1 MSTGQQIGL
10 IGSSVRV
17 QSLPTASAA
26 TFGEGNRFYT
36 LIGQQDGYIT
46 GHTYRTVMANDVYSW
61 EDVRNELMLL
71 ALVDGTITADSSIEV
86 ALSNFN
92 RQPLVDNSL
101 IVYSNANQYALMKV
115 SAVTST
121 AATLIVKDNSAEN
134 IVSTKGETGA
144 AGVGI
149 TNATAGE
156 PIVADGKTTTPITF
170 SFSDG
175 TTKEFNVE
183 AQNGTD
189 GAQGVGVKSI
199 TSGTPTVVND
209 KTNTPILI
217 TLTDNTTVGLVVSAE
232 NGKDGTSAT
241 VDIVQATGQSTTSV
255 MSQKAV
261 TDELNKKA
269 NTSDIPTKTSQLT
282 NDSDYTTKSYVDTQD
297 NKKLDK
303 AGGSI
308 TGNLTIGGNLI
319 VNGATTSIDSTTL
332 KVSDKL
338 IEVAKDNTAKL
349 TTPAGIVVPKYD
361 GTNYGALVIDSDGN
375 AQVGDVKLDSSGN
388 IDVTNSDLQ
397 ILTTREGLTDGNLV
411 KWDGT
416 KKTLVPDT
424 TVASNASSALSKA
437 NANATEISTIKT
449 TYQTKTDNTLGTT
462 SKTVVGAINEVKG
475 TADGANSKASVN
487 ATEISNIKNGT
498 TVVKNAD
505 HANTASNAS
514 NATNV
519 TTNINGHAITDIFET
534 NGTTAKEATHAGKAT
549 SADKATQANSASKV
563 AKSLTFSG
571 QNAQGTESTIGFDG
585 SQAQKVDFNGD
596 DFVATKGNAFE
607 VSLAPSG
614 VTAYTYNNVTVDEKG
629 RVTAGSNKDYA
640 TTAQVNAKY
649 TKPESGIPKSD
660 LAEDVKTSL
669 GKADT
674 AVQNDDLSVYA
685 KKAELATVATSGSY
699 NDLNDKPTIPTKT
712 SELTNDSNFATTSQ
726 VNAKYT
732 KPSGGIPKSDLAVS
746 VQTSLDKA
754 DTALQNAPVTSVNG
768 QTGDVTLEA
777 GDVGALPS
785 STEFVSS
792 VNGQSGAVT
801 GLATTSEVNAKYTKP
816 SDGIPKSDLS
826 SSVQTSLGKAD
837 TALQSAPVTSVNG
850 KTGAVQLAAS
860 DVGALPT
867 STKYVV
873 SVNGESGEVKNIA
886 KTNSANTF
894 TGNQTVTGNGYVS
907 GNFTVGGNLTINGT
921 TTTVDSTTL
930 QVKDKLIEVAH
941 GNTTT
946 LTTPA
951 GLVAPKYDGT
961 NSGALVFDSTGTAYV
976 GDVKLDSAGNI
987 DVSKSELQP
996 LATRTGLVGG
1006 NLVQYD
1012 STAQTLKDS
1021 GKKISD
1027 LATTSQV
1034 NAKYTKPS
1042 GGIPKT
1048 DLASDVQTSLGKA
1061 DSALQANDISGK
1073 ANLAGGNT
1081 FSGKQTLT
1089 NPASDG
1095 YSIDASGYI
1104 KCSWLQAPS
1113 TGHSESGTG
1122 MVCVLSSNGWIY
1134 YRTPSEILAESGG
1147 AKASDIKNG
1156 TLKIQKNGTDVATF
1170 TANQSSSVTA
1180 NITVPT
1186 KVGQLENDVGFTTNE
1201 GTITGINMNGASKGT
1216 SGVVDLGTVLT
1227 DSSKFATAAQGTKA
1241 DNAMPKS
1248 GGTFTGNISV
1258 PKTITFTDT
1267 NNPFIKMTTSG
1278 TDFYFQST
1286 SGQFGLGPT
1295 WNKAT
1300 HWDSNGNVT
1309 FPTTPKVGSS
1319 SLALKTDLSGKQD
1332 KLTAG
1337 SNITI
1342 SGNTISATVPTVN
1355 NGTLTIQK
1363 NGTKVATFGA
1373 NQSTNATANITVPV
1387 KVSEL
1392 TNDSGFTT
1400 NKGTVTQVKIN
1411 GATKSPNSAG
1421 LVDLGTGFAKTAD
1434 LPIKSASLS
1443 GTTLY
1448 LTL

>member
-92 RQPLVDNSL
+92 RQPLVDNLL

-121 AATLIVKDNSAEN
+121 AATLIVKDNSAAN
-134 IVSTKGETGA
+134 IVSTKGATGA
-144 AGVGI
+144 AGIGI

-255 MSQKAV
+255 MSQKVV

-282 NDSDYTTKSYVDTQD
+282 NDSDYATKSYVDTQD

-462 SKTVVGAINEVKG
+462 SKTVVGAINEVKR

-505 HANTASNAS
+505 HANTAS

-571 QNAQGTESTIGFDG
+571 QNTQGTESTIGFDG
-585 SQAQKVDFNGD
+585 SQAQEVDFNGD
-596 DFVATKGNAFE
+596 DFVVTKGNAFE

-614 VTAYTYNNVTVDEKG
+614 VTAGPYNNVTVDSKG

-640 TTAQVNAKY
+640 TTAQVNSKY

-669 GKADT
+669 GKAD
-674 AVQNDDLSVYA
+674 
-685 KKAELATVATSGSY
+685 
-699 NDLNDKPTIPTKT
+699 
-712 SELTNDSNFATTSQ
+712 
-726 VNAKYT
+726 
-732 KPSGGIPKSDLAVS
+732 
-746 VQTSLDKA
+746 
-754 DTALQNAPVTSVNG
+754 
-768 QTGDVTLEA
+768 
-777 GDVGALPS
+777 
-785 STEFVSS
+785 
-792 VNGQSGAVT
+792 
-801 GLATTSEVNAKYTKP
+801 
-816 SDGIPKSDLS
+816 
-826 SSVQTSLGKAD
+826 
-837 TALQSAPVTSVNG
+837 
-850 KTGAVQLAAS
+850 
-860 DVGALPT
+860 
-867 STKYVV
+867 
-873 SVNGESGEVKNIA
+873 
-886 KTNSANTF
+886 
-894 TGNQTVTGNGYVS
+894 
-907 GNFTVGGNLTINGT
+907 
-921 TTTVDSTTL
+921 
-930 QVKDKLIEVAH
+930 
-941 GNTTT
+941 
-946 LTTPA
+946 
-951 GLVAPKYDGT
+951 
-961 NSGALVFDSTGTAYV
+961 
-976 GDVKLDSAGNI
+976 
-987 DVSKSELQP
+987 
-996 LATRTGLVGG
+996 
-1006 NLVQYD
+1006 
-1012 STAQTLKDS
+1012 
-1021 GKKISD
+1021 
-1027 LATTSQV
+1027 
-1034 NAKYTKPS
+1034 
-1042 GGIPKT
+1042 
-1048 DLASDVQTSLGKA
+1048 
-1061 DSALQANDISGK
+1061 
-1073 ANLAGGNT
+1073 
-1081 FSGKQTLT
+1081 
-1089 NPASDG
+1089 
-1095 YSIDASGYI
+1095 
-1104 KCSWLQAPS
+1104 
-1113 TGHSESGTG
+1113 
-1122 MVCVLSSNGWIY
+1122 
-1134 YRTPSEILAESGG
+1134 
-1147 AKASDIKNG
+1147 
-1156 TLKIQKNGTDVATF
+1156 
-1170 TANQSSSVTA
+1170 
-1180 NITVPT
+1180 
-1186 KVGQLENDVGFTTNE
+1186 
-1201 GTITGINMNGASKGT
+1201 
-1216 SGVVDLGTVLT
+1216 
-1227 DSSKFATAAQGTKA
+1227 
-1241 DNAMPKS
+1241 NAMPKS
-1248 GGTFTGNISV
+1248 GGTFTGN
-1258 PKTITFTDT
+1258 
-1267 NNPFIKMTTSG
+1267 
-1278 TDFYFQST
+1278 
-1286 SGQFGLGPT
+1286 
-1295 WNKAT
+1295 
-1300 HWDSNGNVT
+1300 VT
-1309 FPTTPKVGSS
+1309 FPTVPKVGDSL
-1319 SLALKTDLSGKQD
+1319 LALKSE
-1332 KLTAG
+1332 
-1337 SNITI
+1337 I
-1342 SGNTISATVPTVN
+1342 PTMTFD
-1355 NGTLTIQK
+1355 GTTLTI
-1363 NGTKVATFGA
+1363 N
-1373 NQSTNATANITVPV
+1373 
-1387 KVSEL
+1387 L
-1392 TNDSGFTT
+1392 
-1400 NKGTVTQVKIN
+1400 
-1411 GATKSPNSAG
+1411 
-1421 LVDLGTGFAKTAD
+1421 
-1434 LPIKSASLS
+1434 
-1443 GTTLY
+1443 
-1448 LTL
+1448 

>member
-1 MSTGQQIGL
+1 MSAGQQLGL

-36 LIGQQDGYIT
+36 LIGQQAGYIT

-71 ALVDGTITADSSIEV
+71 ALVDGTITANSSIEV
-86 ALSNFN
+86 PLSNFN
-92 RQPLVDNSL
+92 RQPLVDNLL

-115 SAVTST
+115 SAITST
-121 AATLIVKDNSAEN
+121 AATLIVKDNSSAN
-134 IVSTKGETGA
+134 IVSTKGATGA

-149 TNATAGE
+149 TNAIAGE
-156 PIVADGKTTTPITF
+156 SIIADGKTTTPITF

-189 GAQGVGVKSI
+189 GAQGIGVKSI

-209 KTNTPILI
+209 KTNTPITI
-217 TLTDNTTVGLVVSAE
+217 TLTDNTIVGLVVSAE

-269 NTSDIPTKTSQLT
+269 NTSDIPIKTSQLT
-282 NDSDYTTKSYVDTQD
+282 NDSDYATKSYVDAQD
-297 NKKLDK
+297 DKKLDK
-303 AGGSI
+303 AGGSV
-308 TGNLTIGGNLI
+308 TGNLAIGGNLI

-338 IEVAKDNTAKL
+338 IEVAKDNTVQL

-361 GTNYGALVIDSDGN
+361 GKNYGALVIDGDGN
-375 AQVGDVKLDSSGN
+375 AQVGDVKLDASGN
-388 IDVTNSDLQ
+388 IDVANSDLQ
-397 ILTTREGLTDGNLV
+397 TLATREGLTDGNLV
-411 KWDGT
+411 KWDNT

-437 NANATEISTIKT
+437 NANATEISAIKT

-475 TADGANSKASVN
+475 TADSALSKAN
-487 ATEISNIKNGT
+487 ANAIEISNLKNGT
-498 TVVKNAD
+498 TVVPNAD
-505 HANTASNAS
+505 HANAAV

-519 TTNINGHAITDIFET
+519 TTNINGHAISSIFET

-571 QNAQGTESTIGFDG
+571 QNAQGTKSTIGFDG
-585 SQAQKVDFNGD
+585 SQAQEVDFNGD

-614 VTAYTYNNVTVDEKG
+614 VTAGTYNNVTIDEKG

-640 TTAQVNAKY
+640 TTAQVKAKY

-685 KKAELATVATSGSY
+685 KKAELAAVATSGSY

-732 KPSGGIPKSDLAVS
+732 KPSGGIPK
-746 VQTSLDKA
+746 
-754 DTALQNAPVTSVNG
+754 
-768 QTGDVTLEA
+768 
-777 GDVGALPS
+777 
-785 STEFVSS
+785 
-792 VNGQSGAVT
+792 
-801 GLATTSEVNAKYTKP
+801 
-816 SDGIPKSDLS
+816 
-826 SSVQTSLGKAD
+826 
-837 TALQSAPVTSVNG
+837 
-850 KTGAVQLAAS
+850 
-860 DVGALPT
+860 
-867 STKYVV
+867 
-873 SVNGESGEVKNIA
+873 
-886 KTNSANTF
+886 
-894 TGNQTVTGNGYVS
+894 
-907 GNFTVGGNLTINGT
+907 
-921 TTTVDSTTL
+921 
-930 QVKDKLIEVAH
+930 
-941 GNTTT
+941 
-946 LTTPA
+946 
-951 GLVAPKYDGT
+951 
-961 NSGALVFDSTGTAYV
+961 
-976 GDVKLDSAGNI
+976 
-987 DVSKSELQP
+987 
-996 LATRTGLVGG
+996 
-1006 NLVQYD
+1006 
-1012 STAQTLKDS
+1012 
-1021 GKKISD
+1021 
-1027 LATTSQV
+1027 
-1034 NAKYTKPS
+1034 
-1042 GGIPKT
+1042 T

-1061 DSALQANDISGK
+1061 DSALQVKDISGK

-1081 FSGKQTLT
+1081 FSGTQVLNGFLDIRGTAAEKHLKTRGIGG
-1089 NPASDG
+1089 SDG
-1095 YSIDASGYI
+1095 NGNSSDLYLQYSSDYKTYFG
-1104 KCSWLQAPS
+1104 K
-1113 TGHSESGTG
+1113 TGN
-1122 MVCVLSSNGWIY
+1122 SSLNEDG
-1134 YRTPSEILAESGG
+1134 
-1147 AKASDIKNG
+1147 
-1156 TLKIQKNGTDVATF
+1156 
-1170 TANQSSSVTA
+1170 SVTINGKKA
-1180 NITVPT
+1180 A
-1186 KVGQLENDVGFTTNE
+1186 TTDQ
-1201 GTITGINMNGASKGT
+1201 IPDI
-1216 SGVVDLGTVLT
+1216 
-1227 DSSKFATAAQGTKA
+1227 
-1241 DNAMPKS
+1241 
-1248 GGTFTGNISV
+1248 
-1258 PKTITFTDT
+1258 
-1267 NNPFIKMTTSG
+1267 
-1278 TDFYFQST
+1278 
-1286 SGQFGLGPT
+1286 
-1295 WNKAT
+1295 
-1300 HWDSNGNVT
+1300 
-1309 FPTTPKVGSS
+1309 
-1319 SLALKTDLSGKQD
+1319 SGKQD

-1337 SNITI
+1337 SNISI
-1342 SGNTISATVPTVN
+1342 SDNTISATVPTVN
-1355 NGTLTIQK
+1355 NGTLAIQK
-1363 NGTKVATFGA
+1363 NGTNVATFGA

-1421 LVDLGTGFAKTAD
+1421 LVDLGTDFVKTAN

>member
-1 MSTGQQIGL
+1 MSAGQQIGL
-10 IGSSVRV
+10 IGCSVRV

-71 ALVDGTITADSSIEV
+71 ALVDGTITANSSIEV

-92 RQPLVDNSL
+92 RQPLVDNLL

-121 AATLIVKDNSAEN
+121 AATLIVKDNSEAN

-189 GAQGVGVKSI
+189 GEQGVGVKSI

-241 VDIVQATGQSTTSV
+241 AV

-282 NDSDYTTKSYVDTQD
+282 NDSNYATKSYVDTQD
-297 NKKLDK
+297 DKKLDK
-303 AGGSI
+303 AGGSV

-319 VNGATTSIDSTTL
+319 VNGDTTSIDSTTL

-505 HANTASNAS
+505 HANTASNA
-514 NATNV
+514 TNV

-534 NGTTAKEATHAGKAT
+534 NGTTVKEATHAGKAT

-571 QNAQGTESTIGFDG
+571 QNTQGTESTIGFDG
-585 SQAQKVDFNGD
+585 SQAQEVDFNGD

-607 VSLAPSG
+607 ISLAPSG
-614 VTAYTYNNVTVDEKG
+614 VTAGTYNSVTIDEKG
-629 RVTAGSNKDYA
+629 RATAGSNKDYA

-660 LAEDVKTSL
+660 LA
-669 GKADT
+669 
-674 AVQNDDLSVYA
+674 
-685 KKAELATVATSGSY
+685 
-699 NDLNDKPTIPTKT
+699 
-712 SELTNDSNFATTSQ
+712 
-726 VNAKYT
+726 
-732 KPSGGIPKSDLAVS
+732 VS
-746 VQTSLDKA
+746 VQTSLD
-754 DTALQNAPVTSVNG
+754 
-768 QTGDVTLEA
+768 
-777 GDVGALPS
+777 
-785 STEFVSS
+785 
-792 VNGQSGAVT
+792 
-801 GLATTSEVNAKYTKP
+801 
-816 SDGIPKSDLS
+816 
-826 SSVQTSLGKAD
+826 KAD

-850 KTGAVQLAAS
+850 KTGDVTLGAGDVGALPSSTKFVSSVNGKTGAVTGIATQDEVNAKQNTLTETQLEAVNSGVTQAKITKYDGYDATIKQKVNVSDLATVATSGSYNDLSNKPAIPTDYVPNTRKVNNKALSSDITLGAS

-867 STKYVV
+867 
-873 SVNGESGEVKNIA
+873 
-886 KTNSANTF
+886 
-894 TGNQTVTGNGYVS
+894 TGGTVTGNL
-907 GNFTVGGNLTINGT
+907 TVGGNLTVNGT

-941 GNTTT
+941 GNTAA

-951 GLVAPKYDGT
+951 GLVAPKYDGA

-976 GDVKLDSAGNI
+976 GDVTLKDGNI
-987 DVSKSELQP
+987 DVANSGLQP

-1012 STAQTLKDS
+1012 STALTLKDS

-1061 DSALQANDISGK
+1061 DNAVPNTRKVNNK
-1073 ANLAGGNT
+1073 A
-1081 FSGKQTLT
+1081 
-1089 NPASDG
+1089 
-1095 YSIDASGYI
+1095 
-1104 KCSWLQAPS
+1104 
-1113 TGHSESGTG
+1113 
-1122 MVCVLSSNGWIY
+1122 LSSDI
-1134 YRTPSEILAESGG
+1134 TLG
-1147 AKASDIKNG
+1147 AA
-1156 TLKIQKNGTDVATF
+1156 
-1170 TANQSSSVTA
+1170 
-1180 NITVPT
+1180 
-1186 KVGQLENDVGFTTNE
+1186 DVGVTETAFPGLKKTGTVTGVKMNETTKNP
-1201 GTITGINMNGASKGT
+1201 S

-1227 DSSKFATAAQGTKA
+1227 DASKFATAAQGTKA

-1248 GGTFTGNISV
+1248 GGAFTGNISV
-1258 PKTITFTDT
+1258 PSTITFTDT
-1267 NNPFIKMTTSG
+1267 TNPYIKMTTGG

-1363 NGTKVATFGA
+1363 NGTNVATFGA

>member
-36 LIGQQDGYIT
+36 LIGQQAGYIT

-71 ALVDGTITADSSIEV
+71 ALVDGTITANSSIEV

-92 RQPLVDNSL
+92 RLPLVDNLL
-101 IVYSNANQYALMKV
+101 IVYSNASQYALMKV

-121 AATLIVKDNSAEN
+121 AATLIVKDNSAAN
-134 IVSTKGETGA
+134 IVSTKGATGA

-156 PIVADGKTTTPITF
+156 SIVADGKTTTPITF

-189 GAQGVGVKSI
+189 GAQGIGVKSI

-241 VDIVQATGQSTTSV
+241 VDIVQATGQSTTAV

-282 NDSDYTTKSYVDTQD
+282 NDSNYAIKSYVDTQD
-297 NKKLDK
+297 DKKLDK
-303 AGGSI
+303 AGGSV

-361 GTNYGALVIDSDGN
+361 GTNYGALVIDGEGN
-375 AQVGDVKLDSSGN
+375 AQVGDVKLDASGN

-449 TYQTKTDNTLGTT
+449 TYQTKADNTLGTT

-505 HANTASNAS
+505 HANAAS

-534 NGTTAKEATHAGKAT
+534 NGTTVKEATHAGKAT

-563 AKSLTFSG
+563 VKSLTFSG
-571 QNAQGTESTIGFDG
+571 QNTQGTKSTIGFDG
-585 SQAQKVDFNGD
+585 SQAQEVDFNGD

-614 VTAYTYNNVTVDEKG
+614 VTAGTYNSVTIDEKG
-629 RVTAGSNKDYA
+629 RATAGSNKDYA

-674 AVQNDDLSVYA
+674 ALQRAPVTAVNGKTGDVTLGAGDVGALPSSTKFVSSVNGKIGAVTGIATQDEVNAKQNTLTETQLEAVNSGVTQA
-685 KKAELATVATSGSY
+685 KITKYDGYDATIKQKVNVSDLATVATSGSY
-699 NDLNDKPTIPTKT
+699 NDLSNKPKIPTDYVPNTRK
-712 SELTNDSNFATTSQ
+712 
-726 VNAKYT
+726 VNN
-732 KPSGGIPKSDLAVS
+732 
-746 VQTSLDKA
+746 KA
-754 DTALQNAPVTSVNG
+754 
-768 QTGDVTLEA
+768 
-777 GDVGALPS
+777 
-785 STEFVSS
+785 
-792 VNGQSGAVT
+792 
-801 GLATTSEVNAKYTKP
+801 
-816 SDGIPKSDLS
+816 LS
-826 SSVQTSLGKAD
+826 SDITLG
-837 TALQSAPVTSVNG
+837 
-850 KTGAVQLAAS
+850 AS

-867 STKYVV
+867 A
-873 SVNGESGEVKNIA
+873 GG
-886 KTNSANTF
+886 
-894 TGNQTVTGNGYVS
+894 TVTGNL
-907 GNFTVGGNLTINGT
+907 TVGGNLTINGT

-941 GNTTT
+941 GNTAT

-951 GLVAPKYDGT
+951 GLVAPKYDGA

-976 GDVKLDSAGNI
+976 GDVKFDSTGNI
-987 DVSKSELQP
+987 DVANSGLQP

-1012 STAQTLKDS
+1012 SAAQTLKDS

-1027 LATTSQV
+1027 LATTSQ
-1034 NAKYTKPS
+1034 
-1042 GGIPKT
+1042 
-1048 DLASDVQTSLGKA
+1048 L
-1061 DSALQANDISGK
+1061 
-1073 ANLAGGNT
+1073 
-1081 FSGKQTLT
+1081 
-1089 NPASDG
+1089 
-1095 YSIDASGYI
+1095 
-1104 KCSWLQAPS
+1104 
-1113 TGHSESGTG
+1113 
-1122 MVCVLSSNGWIY
+1122 
-1134 YRTPSEILAESGG
+1134 
-1147 AKASDIKNG
+1147 
-1156 TLKIQKNGTDVATF
+1156 
-1170 TANQSSSVTA
+1170 
-1180 NITVPT
+1180 
-1186 KVGQLENDVGFTTNE
+1186 
-1201 GTITGINMNGASKGT
+1201 
-1216 SGVVDLGTVLT
+1216 
-1227 DSSKFATAAQGTKA
+1227 
-1241 DNAMPKS
+1241 
-1248 GGTFTGNISV
+1248 
-1258 PKTITFTDT
+1258 
-1267 NNPFIKMTTSG
+1267 
-1278 TDFYFQST
+1278 
-1286 SGQFGLGPT
+1286 
-1295 WNKAT
+1295 
-1300 HWDSNGNVT
+1300 
-1309 FPTTPKVGSS
+1309 
-1319 SLALKTDLSGKQD
+1319 
-1332 KLTAG
+1332 
-1337 SNITI
+1337 
-1342 SGNTISATVPTVN
+1342 PTVN

-1373 NQSTNATANITVPV
+1373 NQSTNTTANITVPV

-1411 GATKSPNSAG
+1411 GTTKSPNSAG

>member
-1 MSTGQQIGL
+1 MSAGQQLGL

-36 LIGQQDGYIT
+36 LIGQQAGYIT

-71 ALVDGTITADSSIEV
+71 ALVDGTITANSSIEV
-86 ALSNFN
+86 PLSNFN
-92 RQPLVDNSL
+92 RQPLVDNLL

-121 AATLIVKDNSAEN
+121 AATLIVKDNSAAN
-134 IVSTKGETGA
+134 IVSTKGATGA

-149 TNATAGE
+149 TNTTAGE
-156 PIVADGKTTTPITF
+156 PIVADEKTTTPITF

-189 GAQGVGVKSI
+189 GAQGIGVKSI

-209 KTNTPILI
+209 KTNTPITI
-217 TLTDNTTVGLVVSAE
+217 TLTDNTIVGLVVSAE

-241 VDIVQATGQSTTSV
+241 VDIVQAAGQSTTAV

-282 NDSDYTTKSYVDTQD
+282 NDSNYATKSYVDTQD
-297 NKKLDK
+297 DKKLDK
-303 AGGSI
+303 AGGSV
-308 TGNLTIGGNLI
+308 TGNLAIGGNLI
-319 VNGATTSIDSTTL
+319 VNGSTTSIDSTTL

-338 IEVAKDNTAKL
+338 IEVAKDNTVKL

-361 GTNYGALVIDSDGN
+361 GRKYGALVIDGDGN
-375 AQVGDVKLDSSGN
+375 AQVGNVNLDSSGN
-388 IDVTNSDLQ
+388 IDVTTSDLQ
-397 ILTTREGLTDGNLV
+397 ILATREGLTDGNLV
-411 KWDGT
+411 KWNDT

-475 TADGANSKASVN
+475 TADSALSKANAN

-505 HANTASNAS
+505 HANAAV

-519 TTNINGHAITDIFET
+519 TANINGKAISSIFET

-563 AKSLTFSG
+563 VNSLTFSG

-585 SQAQKVDFNGD
+585 SQAQEVDFNGD

-607 VSLAPSG
+607 VSLASSG
-614 VTAYTYNNVTVDEKG
+614 ITAGTYNNVTIDEKG
-629 RVTAGSNKDYA
+629 RATAGSNKDYA

-649 TKPESGIPKSD
+649 S
-660 LAEDVKTSL
+660 
-669 GKADT
+669 
-674 AVQNDDLSVYA
+674 
-685 KKAELATVATSGSY
+685 
-699 NDLNDKPTIPTKT
+699 
-712 SELTNDSNFATTSQ
+712 
-726 VNAKYT
+726 

-754 DTALQNAPVTSVNG
+754 DTALQ
-768 QTGDVTLEA
+768 
-777 GDVGALPS
+777 
-785 STEFVSS
+785 
-792 VNGQSGAVT
+792 
-801 GLATTSEVNAKYTKP
+801 
-816 SDGIPKSDLS
+816 
-826 SSVQTSLGKAD
+826 
-837 TALQSAPVTSVNG
+837 SAPVTSVNG
-850 KTGAVQLAAS
+850 KIGDVTGLATQDEVNAKQNALTETQLAAVNSGITEAKRTKYDGYEEIINQKANRADLATVATSGSYNDLLNKPTIPTDYVPNTRKVNNKALSSDITLGPS

-867 STKYVV
+867 
-873 SVNGESGEVKNIA
+873 
-886 KTNSANTF
+886 
-894 TGNQTVTGNGYVS
+894 TGGTVTGNL
-907 GNFTVGGNLTINGT
+907 TVGGNLTINGT

-946 LTTPA
+946 LATPA
-951 GLVAPKYDGT
+951 GLVAPKYDGA

-976 GDVKLDSAGNI
+976 GDVKFDSTGNI
-987 DVSKSELQP
+987 DVPKSGLQP

-1012 STAQTLKDS
+1012 STALTLKDS

-1034 NAKYTKPS
+1034 NAMLEDKQDK
-1042 GGIPKT
+1042 I
-1048 DLASDVQTSLGKA
+1048 TSSNK
-1061 DSALQANDISGK
+1061 
-1073 ANLAGGNT
+1073 
-1081 FSGKQTLT
+1081 
-1089 NPASDG
+1089 
-1095 YSIDASGYI
+1095 
-1104 KCSWLQAPS
+1104 
-1113 TGHSESGTG
+1113 
-1122 MVCVLSSNGWIY
+1122 LSSSLIDG
-1134 YRTPSEILAESGG
+1134 LGAAA
-1147 AKASDIKNG
+1147 AKAVDTAISANSTSTNLPTSKAVEDRINAHSGIDKVGTVTGVRMNG
-1156 TLKIQKNGTDVATF
+1156 TTKNP
-1170 TANQSSSVTA
+1170 S
-1180 NITVPT
+1180 
-1186 KVGQLENDVGFTTNE
+1186 
-1201 GTITGINMNGASKGT
+1201 
-1216 SGVVDLGTVLT
+1216 SGVVDIGTVIT
-1227 DSSKFATAAQGTKA
+1227 DVS
-1241 DNAMPKS
+1241 D
-1248 GGTFTGNISV
+1248 
-1258 PKTITFTDT
+1258 
-1267 NNPFIKMTTSG
+1267 
-1278 TDFYFQST
+1278 
-1286 SGQFGLGPT
+1286 
-1295 WNKAT
+1295 
-1300 HWDSNGNVT
+1300 
-1309 FPTTPKVGSS
+1309 
-1319 SLALKTDLSGKQD
+1319 KQD
-1332 KLTAG
+1332 KITSSNKLAASLVSGLSAVATSG
-1337 SNITI
+1337 SYNDLSNKPTI
-1342 SGNTISATVPTVN
+1342 PAAAN

-1363 NGTKVATFGA
+1363 NGTTVATFSA
-1373 NQSTNATANITVPV
+1373 NQSTNETANITVPV

-1400 NKGTVTQVKIN
+1400 NKGTITGINMN
-1411 GATKSPNSAG
+1411 GASKGTSG
-1421 LVDLGTGFAKTAD
+1421 IVDLGTVLTDASKFATSAQGTKADNAMPKSGGTFTGDVTMSSGHHLKTDLIKSAD
-1434 LPIKSASLS
+1434 DSKWIAEITSNGLEIGGSGTPLRLYSSTRPVHANANKELAYTSDIPIKSATLT

>member
-1 MSTGQQIGL
+1 MSAGQQLGL

-36 LIGQQDGYIT
+36 LIGQQAGYIT

-92 RQPLVDNSL
+92 RQPLVDNLL

-121 AATLIVKDNSAEN
+121 AATLIVKDNNAAN

-156 PIVADGKTTTPITF
+156 PIVADEKTTTPITF

-189 GAQGVGVKSI
+189 GVQGIGVKSI

-209 KTNTPILI
+209 KTNTPITI
-217 TLTDNTTVGLVVSAE
+217 TLTDNTIVGLVVSAE

-241 VDIVQATGQSTTSV
+241 VDIVQATGQSTTAV

-269 NTSDIPTKTSQLT
+269 NTSDIPIKTSQLT
-282 NDSDYTTKSYVDTQD
+282 NDSDYATKSYVDAQD
-297 NKKLDK
+297 DKKLDK
-303 AGGSI
+303 AGGSV
-308 TGNLTIGGNLI
+308 TGNLAIGGNLI

-338 IEVAKDNTAKL
+338 IEVAKDNTVQL

-361 GTNYGALVIDSDGN
+361 GKNYGALVIDGDGN

-388 IDVTNSDLQ
+388 IDVANSDLQ
-397 ILTTREGLTDGNLV
+397 TLATREGLTDGNLV

-424 TVASNASSALSKA
+424 TVASNASLALSKA
-437 NANATEISTIKT
+437 NANATEISAIKT

-462 SKTVVGAINEVKG
+462 SKTVVGAINEVKD
-475 TADGANSKASVN
+475 TADGANSKANVN

-505 HANTASNAS
+505 HANAAV

-519 TTNINGHAITDIFET
+519 TTNINGKAISSIFET
-534 NGTTAKEATHAGKAT
+534 NGTTVKEATHAGKAT

-571 QNAQGTESTIGFDG
+571 QNSQGTKSTIGFDG
-585 SQAQKVDFNGD
+585 SQAQEVDFNGD

-614 VTAYTYNNVTVDEKG
+614 VTAGTYNNVTIDEKG
-629 RVTAGSNKDYA
+629 RATAGSNKDYA
-640 TTAQVNAKY
+640 TTAQVN
-649 TKPESGIPKSD
+649 D
-660 LAEDVKTSL
+660 
-669 GKADT
+669 
-674 AVQNDDLSVYA
+674 
-685 KKAELATVATSGSY
+685 
-699 NDLNDKPTIPTKT
+699 
-712 SELTNDSNFATTSQ
+712 
-726 VNAKYT
+726 KYT

-754 DTALQNAPVTSVNG
+754 DTALQSAPVTSVNG
-768 QTGDVTLEA
+768 KTGDVTLGA

-785 STEFVSS
+785 STKFVSS

-801 GLATTSEVNAKYTKP
+801 GLATTAQVNDKYTKP
-816 SDGIPKSDLS
+816 ESGIPKSDLAAG
-826 SSVQTSLGKAD
+826 VQTSLDKAD
-837 TALQSAPVTSVNG
+837 SALQSAPVTSVNG
-850 KTGAVQLAAS
+850 KTGAIQLAAS
-860 DVGALPT
+860 DVGALST

-894 TGNQTVTGNGYVS
+894 TGNQTVTGNGSVS
-907 GNFTVGGNLTINGT
+907 GNFTVGGNLTVNGT

-941 GNTTT
+941 GNTTA

-976 GDVKLDSAGNI
+976 GDVKLKDGNI
-987 DVSKSELQP
+987 DVANSGLQP

-1012 STAQTLKDS
+1012 SSALTLKDS

-1027 LATTSQV
+1027 LAL
-1034 NAKYTKPS
+1034 
-1042 GGIPKT
+1042 KT
-1048 DLASDVQTSLGKA
+1048 DIPTV
-1061 DSALQANDISGK
+1061 N
-1073 ANLAGGNT
+1073 
-1081 FSGKQTLT
+1081 
-1089 NPASDG
+1089 
-1095 YSIDASGYI
+1095 
-1104 KCSWLQAPS
+1104 
-1113 TGHSESGTG
+1113 
-1122 MVCVLSSNGWIY
+1122 
-1134 YRTPSEILAESGG
+1134 
-1147 AKASDIKNG
+1147 NG
-1156 TLKIQKNGTDVATF
+1156 TLTIQKNGATVKTF
-1170 TANQSSSVTA
+1170 TANQSTNVTA
-1180 NITVPT
+1180 NITVPI
-1186 KVGQLENDVGFTTNE
+1186 KVSELTNDSGYTTNK
-1201 GTITGINMNGASKGT
+1201 GTVTSVSIKMNDASKGT
-1216 SGVVDLGTVLT
+1216 VTSSGTIDLGTVLT
-1227 DSSKFATAAQGTKA
+1227 DSSKFATSAQGTKA

-1248 GGTFTGNISV
+1248 GGTFTGNISL
-1258 PKTITFTDT
+1258 PKELIFTNET
-1267 NNPFIKMTTSG
+1267 NPFIKMRTGG

-1295 WNKAT
+1295 WDKAT

-1319 SLALKTDLSGKQD
+1319 TLALKSDIPSAVTESTVSGWGFTKNKGTVTGVKMNGTTKNPSSGVVDIGTVITDVSDKQNKITSSNKLSASLVSGLSAVATSGSYNDLSNKP
-1332 KLTAG
+1332 
-1337 SNITI
+1337 TI
-1342 SGNTISATVPTVN
+1342 PAAAN

-1363 NGTKVATFGA
+1363 NGTTVATFSA
-1373 NQSTNATANITVPV
+1373 NQSTNATANITVP
-1387 KVSEL
+1387 
-1392 TNDSGFTT
+1392 TF
-1400 NKGTVTQVKIN
+1400 
-1411 GATKSPNSAG
+1411 
-1421 LVDLGTGFAKTAD
+1421 
-1434 LPIKSASLS
+1434 SLS

-1448 LTL
+1448 ITL